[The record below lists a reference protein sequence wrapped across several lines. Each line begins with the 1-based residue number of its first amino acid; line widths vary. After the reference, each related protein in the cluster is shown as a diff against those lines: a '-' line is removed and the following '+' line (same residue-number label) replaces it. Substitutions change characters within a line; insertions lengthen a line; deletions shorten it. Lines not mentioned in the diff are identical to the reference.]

1 MGGSTLG
8 HEQFSAGIHRHLRM
22 WIFSTFGAALVG
34 GLIFVGALR
43 LITTPA
49 QRHAGMESYS
59 ISFSLGNK
67 RVKAVRLSRLQPDLG
82 RFQHA
87 VSRSAPLGLGSA
99 VGAFILIIRLFGSL
113 GEKAKDEKFKRGAK
127 LVSADQL
134 SGMLRKEAKKR
145 KSPCQFN
152 IGNIPMLA
160 GFERTHIFA
169 GGTTGAGKSTFFR
182 SMFDQIRKADQRAVI
197 YDPGGHYLAQFAEEG
212 DWLLNPFDVRQ
223 DGWCIFDE
231 IRQKPDCRAVAA
243 ALIPEQHNGEGS
255 FWTKT
260 ARTVLA
266 DLLWQIKSGPGEANN
281 ATLLTWL
288 KSSTEDLAGFLSGT
302 MGAALLT
309 GENAKRADDIRVS
322 MLTDLFGFEYLADS
336 PDRFSVRNWVEH
348 GSGWLFITSR
358 EETRETM
365 EPLISLW
372 IELVAIQLLS
382 MSETDATRVWIAIDE
397 LADLHKLEAL
407 PKLLAQGR
415 KYGGAVM
422 LATQNFPQLREKYG
436 KEGSAGMLDLLT
448 TKLFLRIKDPE
459 AQKYASDSLGE
470 REYDTLKKSDT
481 VARSQGPSTGLS
493 DDTKRDPLVL
503 ASEFGNLPTG
513 TCYLDPSEHFPPCRL
528 QLPDFPSEHNIPCFS
543 IKEAD
548 DA

>member
-1 MGGSTLG
+1 MAGSTLG
-8 HEQFSAGIHRHLRM
+8 HEQFAAGIHRHIRM
-22 WIFSTFGAALVG
+22 WIFAALGSLIVG
-34 GLIFVGALR
+34 GLVFAGAVR
-43 LITTPA
+43 LITTPP
-49 QRHAGMESYS
+49 QRQAGIESYK
-59 ISFSLGNK
+59 ITFAIGNRK
-67 RVKAVRLSRLQPDLG
+67 QKTARLTRLQPELG

-87 VSRSAPLGLGSA
+87 VNRSAPLGLGGA
-99 VGAFILIIRLFGSL
+99 VGAFILIIRIFGAM
-113 GEKAKDEKFKRGAK
+113 GEKAKDEKYKRGAK
-127 LVSADQL
+127 LVTPAEL
-134 SGMLRKEAKKR
+134 SSRIKKEAKNR
-145 KSPCQFN
+145 KTQCQFN
-152 IGNIPMLA
+152 IGNVPMLA

-182 SMFDQIRKADQRAVI
+182 SMFDQIRKANQKAVI

-212 DWLLNPFDVRQ
+212 DWLLNPFDRRA
-223 DGWCIFDE
+223 DGWCIFGE
-231 IRQKPDCRAVAA
+231 IRQKPDCRAVSA
-243 ALIPEQHNGEGS
+243 ALIPEAKGGENQ

-266 DLLWQIKSGPGEANN
+266 DLLWQIKSGPGQANN
-281 ATLLTWL
+281 AVLLTWL
-288 KSSTEDLAGFLSGT
+288 KSSTEDLAEYLSGT
-302 MGAALLT
+302 MAAALLS

-322 MLTDLFGFEYLADS
+322 MLTDLFGFEYLTDS
-336 PDRFSVRNWVEH
+336 PDRFSIRNWVQN
-348 GSGWLFITSR
+348 GTGWLFITSR

-382 MSETDATRVWIAIDE
+382 MPETGTTRVWLAIDE

-415 KYGGAVM
+415 KYGGAIM

-513 TCYLDPSEHFPPCRL
+513 TCYLDPSEHFPPCKL
-528 QLPDFPSEHNIPCFS
+528 ELPDFPAEKHVPCFEV
-543 IKEAD
+543 ID